1 MEAEMIAIL
10 LAAGLAASGPA
21 DLLRSPRAC
30 TNGMLHTSADPALM
44 MRPQDWRAARP
55 RKLGE
60 LPPAKAEYAVMRLVD
75 GCMVAAP
82 ARYSFR
88 SK

>member
-1 MEAEMIAIL
+1 MIVLL
-10 LAAGLAASGPA
+10 LAASLAASDPA
-21 DLLRSPRAC
+21 LALHDPRAC
-30 TNGMLHTSADPALM
+30 NAGMLQTSADPALL

-60 LPPAKAEYAVMRLVD
+60 LPQAKGEYAVIRRVG

-82 ARYSFR
+82 LRFMLR